1 MGKEINRRKDCRL
14 RQRYRLIRND
24 KDINLGEGWVM
35 AKNEMLDKETIQ
47 GTKHK
52 TKIDKT

>member
-24 KDINLGEGWVM
+24 KDIYLGEGWVM
-35 AKNEMLDKETIQ
+35 AKNDRCWTRKPSRGQNIRQ
-47 GTKHK
+47 K
-52 TKIDKT
+52 